1 MIKSKTA
8 NGMRVLPE
16 RFTADRRAAWSPLS
30 PSRPRLALTLVS
42 VLSVF
47 AIAGCSLDPHYERPA
62 APMAAAYPG
71 GPGYTSTTTA
81 LPAVTATPSAAGASP
96 ASGTPAV
103 TAAAES
109 PAAPLA
115 VDTAWRTFFRDP
127 RLQRLI
133 QLALDNNRDLR
144 VAALNVAEYEA
155 QYRITRAA
163 LLPSVSASGSTT
175 RERTSG
181 VTTGTSSVNVG
192 TTSWEIDFFG
202 RLNSLK
208 RQALENYLATD
219 ASRKSTQISL
229 IATVATDYLT
239 LLSDERLL
247 AITQDTVAADQRTY
261 DVTKSIQ
268 QLGNTSLLDVRQAEN
283 TLASA
288 RASLASYQR
297 AVAQDRNNL
306 VAVLGAPIPDDL
318 PPAPAFDMAFDD
330 ATMFADIGAGL
341 PSTLL
346 TRRPDIVQA
355 EHALKAANAN
365 VGAARAAFFP
375 KIELTASAGTSSSNL
390 SGLFK
395 AGSGAWAFSPSVS
408 LPIFDYGSNKAS
420 LDVAKIEKSI
430 EIADYE
436 SAIQTAFKEVANAL
450 SARAT
455 YVDQVAAD
463 RDYVASAQSYYTIAE
478 ARYKAGTDSF
488 LTFLDAQRTL
498 YTAQQQLATDS
509 LSRQSNLVT
518 LYKVLGGGVE

>member
-1 MIKSKTA
+1 MIRLKL
-8 NGMRVLPE
+8 GVRL
-16 RFTADRRAAWSPLS
+16 LS
-30 PSRPRLALTLVS
+30 LAIATLV
-42 VLSVF
+42 
-47 AIAGCSLDPHYERPA
+47 AITGCTLDPHYERPA
-62 APMAAAYPG
+62 APVAATYPRG
-71 GPGYTSTTTA
+71 DGYESTTAAQKTA
-81 LPAVTATPSAAGASP
+81 SDTSK
-96 ASGTPAV
+96 
-103 TAAAES
+103 
-109 PAAPLA
+109 PLA
-115 VDTAWRTFFRDP
+115 VDTQWRTFFRDP

-133 QLALDNNRDLR
+133 EVALDNNRDLR

-163 LLPSVSASGSTT
+163 LAPSISASGGVT
-175 RERTSG
+175 RERTLG
-181 VTTGTSSVNVG
+181 ATSVSNDLNIG

-202 RLNSLK
+202 RLRSLK
-208 RQALENYLATD
+208 QQALENYLSTE
-219 ASRKSTQISL
+219 ASRQSTRISL

-239 LLSDERLL
+239 WLSDERLL
-247 AITQDTVAADQRTY
+247 RITQDTVAADQATY
-261 DVTKSIQ
+261 DVTKLIQ
-268 QLGNTSLLDVRQAEN
+268 ELGNSSLLDVRQAQN

-288 RASLASYQR
+288 QASLASYRR

-318 PPAPAFDMAFDD
+318 PSAPAFDQ
-330 ATMFADIGAGL
+330 ATDTSMFAEIDAGL

-346 TRRPDIVQA
+346 TRRPDIEEA

-375 KIELTASAGTSSSNL
+375 KIELTATAGSSSSTL

-395 AGSGAWAFSPSVS
+395 AGTGAWAFAPTVS

-420 LDVAKIEKSI
+420 LDVAKIEKNI

-436 SAIQTAFKEVANAL
+436 SAIQTAFKEVSNAL
-450 SARAT
+450 TARAT
-455 YVDQVAAD
+455 YIDQVNAD
-463 RDYVASAQSYYTIAE
+463 HDYVSSAQSYYTIAQ

-498 YTAQQQLATDS
+498 YTAQQQLASDT
-509 LSRQSNLVT
+509 LSQQSNLVT

>member
-1 MIKSKTA
+1 M
-8 NGMRVLPE
+8 MRLKLGVCL
-16 RFTADRRAAWSPLS
+16 LS
-30 PSRPRLALTLVS
+30 L
-42 VLSVF
+42 
-47 AIAGCSLDPHYERPA
+47 AIATLAGCTLDPHYERPA
-62 APMAAAYPG
+62 APVAVTYPQG
-71 GPGYTSTTTA
+71 DGYESTT
-81 LPAVTATPSAAGASP
+81 AAQK
-96 ASGTPAV
+96 
-103 TAAAES
+103 TAADTS
-109 PAAPLA
+109 KTLA
-115 VDTAWRTFFRDP
+115 VDTQWRTFFRDP
-127 RLQRLI
+127 RLQKLI
-133 QLALDNNRDLR
+133 QIALDNNRDLR

-163 LLPSVSASGSTT
+163 LGPSISAGGSVT
-175 RERTSG
+175 RERTLG
-181 VTTGTSSVNVG
+181 VTSVSNDLNIG

-202 RLNSLK
+202 RLRSLK
-208 RQALENYLATD
+208 RQALENYLSTE
-219 ASRKSTQISL
+219 ASRQSTRISL

-247 AITQDTVAADQRTY
+247 KITQDTVAADQATY
-261 DVTKSIQ
+261 DVTKRIQ
-268 QLGNTSLLDVRQAEN
+268 ELGNSSLLDVRQAQN

-288 RASLASYQR
+288 QASLASYRR

-318 PPAPAFDMAFDD
+318 PPAPAFDQ
-330 ATMFADIGAGL
+330 ATDTSMFAAIDAGL

-346 TRRPDIVQA
+346 TRRPDIEEA

-375 KIELTASAGTSSSNL
+375 KIELTATAGSSSSTL

-395 AGSGAWAFSPSVS
+395 AGTGAWAFAPTVS

-420 LDVAKIEKSI
+420 LDVAKIEKNI

-436 SAIQTAFKEVANAL
+436 STIQTAFKEVANAL
-450 SARAT
+450 TARAT
-455 YVDQVAAD
+455 YIDQVNAD
-463 RDYVASAQSYYTIAE
+463 HDYVTSAQSYYTIAQ

-498 YTAQQQLATDS
+498 YTAQQQLASDT
-509 LSRQSNLVT
+509 LSQQSNLVT